1 MKTDSIFYELF
12 LNLPDSLFS
21 LLGLSPQLAKE
32 YQFTSQELKQLAK
45 RIDGLFL
52 PLNDDKPIYFVEVQ
66 FQKDDSLYHRLFTE
80 IFTYLGQYKPPQNF
94 CAVVMWAKKSLDISL
109 PPYYQEFQDSGKL
122 TVIYLDELNSNTTD
136 SIGVEI
142 MKLIIAP
149 QSQAK
154 TQVEKLFS
162 IAQKADNST
171 TKNQDIIE
179 LLEKILT
186 YKFSNYSRE
195 ELARMFTLSDF
206 KKTRFYQETYAEG
219 KIDAKISSIP
229 NLLKLGL
236 TAEQI
241 AQALELDIEL
251 VKKIAGNEQN

>member
-1 MKTDSIFYELF
+1 
-12 LNLPDSLFS
+12 
-21 LLGLSPQLAKE
+21 
-32 YQFTSQELKQLAK
+32 
-45 RIDGLFL
+45 
-52 PLNDDKPIYFVEVQ
+52 
-66 FQKDDSLYHRLFTE
+66 
-80 IFTYLGQYKPPQNF
+80 
-94 CAVVMWAKKSLDISL
+94 
-109 PPYYQEFQDSGKL
+109 
-122 TVIYLDELNSNTTD
+122 
-136 SIGVEI
+136 

-171 TKNQDIIE
+171 TKNQDVIE

-251 VKKIAGNEQN
+251 VKKVAENEQN